1 MSKLSTQ
8 DASSTLMHNRLERM
22 EDKIDKL
29 VEITGQLSR
38 IEEISSN
45 QREQIARLVIRVDQQ
60 EDFVREL
67 LELHAQTT
75 GSKKAFQWIVATVVA
90 FAGIVVGWFGTNPVG

>member
-1 MSKLSTQ
+1 MATLDTNN
-8 DASSTLMHNRLERM
+8 TLMHNRLERM

-75 GSKKAFQWIVATVVA
+75 GSKKALQWIIATIVGLG
-90 FAGIVVGWFGTNPVG
+90 GIIAGWFGTNPVG

>member
-1 MSKLSTQ
+1 MSKLAQETNN
-8 DASSTLMHNRLERM
+8 ALMHNRLERM

-75 GSKKAFQWIVATVVA
+75 GSKKAFQWIVATLVA
-90 FAGIVVGWFGTNPVG
+90 LGGIMAGWLGSTPVI